1 MISTPDLA
9 PKRAARNHGDYVQ
22 CNDFPKEL
30 LWYEFSQLVLGLAL
44 DWPSKFLGLF
54 PSIAAVVLTVVAT
67 LLQTEPEKF
76 VLSFFGWLMG
86 AADVPLVSQK

>member
-1 MISTPDLA
+1 MISIPDLA

-30 LWYEFSQLVLGLAL
+30 LWYEFSQLVLGLAFQIS
-44 DWPSKFLGLF
+44 WTISFHCC
-54 PSIAAVVLTVVAT
+54 AVLLTVVAT

-76 VLSFFGWLMG
+76 VLSFFLMAYG
-86 AADVPLVSQK
+86 NR